1 MDRLKKILLDEIED
15 FRKIGHDFCE
25 GKMSAMDFKKISG
38 GMGIYAHRGGE
49 KFMVRF
55 RIPSG
60 ITHVDELKFIY
71 DMAKK
76 YNLEKIHLTTRQ
88 AVQFHDIS
96 IDDACEIMKEGLEHN
111 IYTRGAG
118 GNYPRNVAMSPLA
131 GVDRYEAFDVTPYA
145 LAVNN
150 HFLRKIN
157 TYNLPR
163 KIKVSFSSSNMDCGH
178 STVTDL
184 GFLAVV
190 ENGKK
195 YFKVYIGGGLGRNPK
210 LGIVCDELIDPS
222 DVLYHVEAMTNL
234 FMEEGDYENKNKAR
248 IRYIL
253 DKMGPEEFL
262 NCYKKHLKE
271 LRDKE
276 DLTLH
281 LHVSECNKDGIEID
295 LEHNRLY
302 EQKQKGLYSVYFH
315 PIGGQLYLKDL
326 KLIIDEIENT
336 KDVEIRLTMT
346 EGMYIRNL
354 NGEEAK
360 RLLEATKDLGGETT
374 LEQSISCI
382 GVPTCQIGILNSQGI
397 LDNILKYFKEKN
409 YRKDVL
415 PRVHIS
421 GCGNSC
427 GIHEVALIGFTG
439 KKKRVNDET
448 KDVFELHING
458 SFEEGNARLGKIYG
472 DILTEDIPKFL
483 YELALLLE
491 KDNVNFHDYLKDH
504 EEEFEA
510 LANKFKK

>member
-1 MDRLKKILLDEIED
+1 M
-15 FRKIGHDFCE
+15 
-25 GKMSAMDFKKISG
+25 
-38 GMGIYAHRGGE
+38 
-49 KFMVRF
+49 
-55 RIPSG
+55 
-60 ITHVDELKFIY
+60 
-71 DMAKK
+71 
-76 YNLEKIHLTTRQ
+76 
-88 AVQFHDIS
+88 
-96 IDDACEIMKEGLEHN
+96 
-111 IYTRGAG
+111 
-118 GNYPRNVAMSPLA
+118 
-131 GVDRYEAFDVTPYA
+131 
-145 LAVNN
+145 
-150 HFLRKIN
+150 RKIN

-184 GFLAVV
+184 GFLAAV
-190 ENGKK
+190 ENDKK

-210 LGIVCDELIDPS
+210 LGIVYDELIDPS
-222 DVLYHVEAMTNL
+222 EVLYHVEAMTNL
-234 FMEEGDYENKNKAR
+234 FMAEGDYENKNKAR

-253 DKMGPEEFL
+253 DRMGPEEFL

-271 LRDKE
+271 VKDKE

-281 LHVSECNKDGIEID
+281 LHVSECNKEGIEID

-326 KLIIDEIENT
+326 KLLIDEIENI

-354 NGEEAK
+354 DGEEAR

-382 GVPTCQIGILNSQGI
+382 GVPTCQMGILNSQGT

-427 GIHEVALIGFTG
+427 GVHEVALIGFTG

-448 KDVFELHING
+448 RDAFELHING

-472 DILTEDIPKFL
+472 DILAEDIPEFL
-483 YELALLLE
+483 YRLALLLE
-491 KDNVNFHDYLKDH
+491 KDNINFHDYLKSH

-510 LANKFKK
+510 LVNKFKK